1 MATADVKER
10 QSEVRTWWTTNK
22 FNPPYRTYVSEQDA
36 QHLEN
41 WVDMQARVA
50 AANNGSI
57 LANDTKWKV
66 IQKQLEY
73 PPLWIARY
81 LKWGNVTPEAMR
93 TRYHTIYKPSNNN
106 FALRAERTITESIA
120 VDDTTLLEWIG
131 IIGGQRDP
139 NNPSTPNLPTE
150 TANEWKTRMRGMLYK
165 AANTLEAAIGQLTP
179 QLYTHGDDYMTA
191 TLTTTML
198 QKMSNV
204 GVHPRLQI
212 GFLWHDVD
220 VSTPHPT
227 RRPETEKNVT
237 AAYKNMETVEKIKAF
252 FHKHNELEWNKVR
265 HAAADNR
272 ENQRRIHLW
281 NTGFTIGK
289 LLLDVN
295 LKHTKNGALH
305 ELNARAEFYLW
316 MTQHYQKAA
325 KGG

>member
-1 MATADVKER
+1 MSTEKIKPR
-10 QSEVRTWWTTNK
+10 QIEVRNWWLRNK
-22 FNPPYRTYVSEQDA
+22 LHPPYQAFISSQDA
-36 QHLEN
+36 RHIQN

-50 AANNGSI
+50 AVNNGSI
-57 LANDTKWKV
+57 LADDKKWAV

-73 PPLWIARY
+73 PPLWVARY
-81 LKWGNVTPEAMR
+81 LKWGQVNPEAMR
-93 TRYHTIYKPSNNN
+93 TRYYVIYKPSDGN
-106 FALRAERTITESIA
+106 FAIRAAATITESIA
-120 VDDTTLLEWIG
+120 VDDPALYDWVG
-131 IIGGQRDP
+131 IIGGQKDP
-139 NNPSTPNLPTE
+139 NNTTTVNLPTE
-150 TANEWKTRMRGMLYK
+150 TANEWKARMRGMLHE

-179 QLYTHGDDYMTA
+179 QLYTHGDDYIVA
-191 TLTTTML
+191 NLTTTML

-237 AAYKNMETVEKIKAF
+237 AVYKNLETVEKVKAF
-252 FHKHNELEWNKVR
+252 FHKHNNLEWNKVR
-265 HAAADNR
+265 HAAADSR
-272 ENQRRIHLW
+272 ENQRRIHIW
-281 NTGFTIGK
+281 NDDFTIGK

-295 LKHTKNGALH
+295 LKHTKNGAIH